1 MSVENF
7 CHEKLTLSKDR
18 IFSESVRNVK
28 NGTPGGL
35 AFVGAGCGDPKMKY
49 YYWNLLWARVC
60 IIVCECWRGALSSEN
75 HPGIKATRL
84 SGFLKYWEYF

>member
-28 NGTPGGL
+28 NGSPGGL
-35 AFVGAGCGDPKMKY
+35 AFVGAECGDPKMKY
-49 YYWNLLWARVC
+49 FLLKFAMGAR
-60 IIVCECWRGALSSEN
+60 SPEN
-75 HPGIKATRL
+75 HPVKKPL
-84 SGFLKYWEYF
+84 SWAAFFNIGMSI